1 MPSMLTHKLFA
12 EEVAEKLSFGM
23 TEREKRVRLWGAQ
36 GPDVLFF
43 HRHMPLHKRG
53 ESISEWGHKMHTM
66 PDPAPVIAQL

>member
-12 EEVAEKLSFGM
+12 EEAAEKLSFGM
-23 TEREKRVRLWGAQ
+23 TGREKRARLWGAQ

-53 ESISEWGHKMHTM
+53 
-66 PDPAPVIAQL
+66 